1 MPRKRKAQHG
11 VPLISDEA
19 KRGRNK
25 QRIKNGD
32 DDALEDKNEGGEEE
46 AHDVVKIC
54 KEQVDLKV
62 EAFVDA
68 VQQRVQMLRADADAI
83 IRKIPKQVRLMPAVE
98 VFALTPTESA
108 AGTLQDVLSRLQA
121 LQQGSHDSKIVDI
134 ARIVS
139 ASLAA
144 VGEAVPAVASAPQ
157 PVDAGDPCAAVQEGQ
172 EQQQEQCGTLS
183 SQAPAASPNKLAQA
197 AVLMPPPPARLPLG
211 AAILPA
217 RQPRVDEVFYS
228 ANGSPIHFSQVTAPV
243 TAVKGMLSCLPDMTP
258 AVGANTVIAPP
269 TVEITGCTF
278 RRMAPTRGRVKQPTR
293 AITVKTKDGKQFTV
307 DDLIGMAAVPQ
318 AYHDEVRQLLKA
330 DVQDLNALMATLEQ
344 DNDNTSS
351 ATAGA
356 SHPTRR
362 R

>member
-11 VPLISDEA
+11 APPVREEA
-19 KRGRNK
+19 KRGRSKQLNK
-25 QRIKNGD
+25 ND
-32 DDALEDKNEGGEEE
+32 EDDALEDKDEGGEEQ
-46 AHDVVKIC
+46 AHDVVKKC
-54 KEQVDLKV
+54 KAQVELKV
-62 EAFVDA
+62 EAFVEA
-68 VQQRVQMLRADADAI
+68 VQHRVQMLRANADAI
-83 IRKIPKQVRLMPAVE
+83 IRKIPKQVRLTPAVE

-108 AGTLQDVLSRLQA
+108 AGTLHDVISRLQA
-121 LQQGSHDSKIVDI
+121 LQQGSNDSKIVDI

-139 ASLAA
+139 ASLTA
-144 VGEAVPAVASAPQ
+144 VGEAVPAGANAPQ
-157 PVDAGDPCAAVQEGQ
+157 PVDAGIPGAAIQEGQ
-172 EQQQEQCGTLS
+172 KQQQEQCGTRS
-183 SQAPAASPNKLAQA
+183 SQAPAASPIKLAQA
-197 AVLMPPPPARLPLG
+197 AVLMPPPPPRLPLG
-211 AAILPA
+211 AAIPPA

-228 ANGSPIHFSQVTAPV
+228 ANGSPIHFGQLTAPV
-243 TAVKGMLSCLPDMTP
+243 TAVKGMLPCLPDMTP
-258 AVGANTVIAPP
+258 AVGADTVVAPP

-330 DVQDLNALMATLEQ
+330 DAQDLNALMATLEQ
-344 DNDNTSS
+344 DNDTAS